1 MNRSHFKLKQSALIA
16 ASVALIFADGIC
28 WANPTGAQ
36 VVNGTVGFARPN
48 ASTLNVTNSPG
59 AIVHWQGFSIG
70 ASEVTR
76 FIQQSASSAIL
87 NRVVGGNI
95 SQIQGQLLS
104 NGRVFLINPSGIVVG
119 PGAVIDTAGFVGSTL
134 NMLDADFLAGKLRF
148 QGDANSGSIIN
159 QGWIRTTYGGQV
171 ILVAPQIENSGLI
184 HTPGGELILAA
195 GKSLTITSL
204 NLEGVQFEVQAPTDG
219 VLNVGKLL
227 ADGGAVGVFAGTLRH
242 SGDIRANALVY
253 DEAGRVILKG
263 QNEVQIAAGSTIA
276 ADGRS
281 GGSVTVQ
288 SPHGAA
294 QIAGTVSAQGSAGQG
309 GSISL
314 LGNDV
319 SLVGDAVVDA
329 SCSAGGGGIRVG
341 GDFQGSN
348 ALIQNATNAFVGAS
362 ATLRADASQAGD
374 GGRIIV
380 WSDDKTQ
387 FYGSLSARGGPGGG
401 NGGFAEVSGKQ
412 NLIFDGSASLGAP
425 QGGLGTLLLDPP
437 DVFVFTGGGLDATI
451 PDPNFV
457 PVLFPSNVATVSP
470 ATLAG
475 VVGNVALHATR
486 YMRISDAIDL
496 SATPGQGFTA
506 TVGTYTAPALPDPLA
521 LNSPG
526 TNPDQLGP
534 VTISNIMEIG
544 ANITTAGGAVS
555 LSAPRIQSFNAPTIA
570 TAGGAISL
578 ATTESIAGSSLS
590 LNAGTGAV
598 SAIAGSVTPGSFL
611 DLNNVSGGSLLATA
625 PGFIDTGDITTT
637 GAVTLGSGG
646 SSVNTSN
653 VTSGGGSVTMNA
665 ASSVGTGTI
674 TSGGGAVSLTSTNS
688 SVFASGISA
697 GSGAVS
703 LSGTGVSTGIIDT
716 TGTVALTAAGLPFT
730 STFVNATVD
739 NASSV
744 TASATTDFGSASVNL
759 SSNTVL
765 NATSATATTTQC
777 NNFSG
782 SCSGASISLNGN
794 LGVNVGT
801 VAATAPVSF
810 NNTVNFGAAYADQ
823 RF

>member
-204 NLEGVQFEVQAPTDG
+204 DLEGVQFEVQAPTDG

-281 GGSVTVQ
+281 GGSITVQ

-329 SCSAGGGGIRVG
+329 SGSAGGGGIRVG

-457 PVLFPSNVATVSP
+457 PVLFPSNAATVSP
-470 ATLAG
+470 TTLAN

-486 YMRISDAIDL
+486 YMRIIDPIDL
-496 SATPGQGFTA
+496 SATPGQGLTA
-506 TVGTYTAPALPDPLA
+506 TVGTYAAPVLPDPLG
-521 LNSPG
+521 LS
-526 TNPDQLGP
+526 TNPHINKIPNKL
-534 VTISNIMEIG
+534 
-544 ANITTAGGAVS
+544 
-555 LSAPRIQSFNAPTIA
+555 
-570 TAGGAISL
+570 
-578 ATTESIAGSSLS
+578 
-590 LNAGTGAV
+590 
-598 SAIAGSVTPGSFL
+598 
-611 DLNNVSGGSLLATA
+611 
-625 PGFIDTGDITTT
+625 
-637 GAVTLGSGG
+637 
-646 SSVNTSN
+646 
-653 VTSGGGSVTMNA
+653 
-665 ASSVGTGTI
+665 
-674 TSGGGAVSLTSTNS
+674 
-688 SVFASGISA
+688 
-697 GSGAVS
+697 
-703 LSGTGVSTGIIDT
+703 
-716 TGTVALTAAGLPFT
+716 
-730 STFVNATVD
+730 
-739 NASSV
+739 
-744 TASATTDFGSASVNL
+744 
-759 SSNTVL
+759 
-765 NATSATATTTQC
+765 
-777 NNFSG
+777 
-782 SCSGASISLNGN
+782 
-794 LGVNVGT
+794 
-801 VAATAPVSF
+801 
-810 NNTVNFGAAYADQ
+810 
-823 RF
+823 